1 MKISRRQLRQIILE
15 NLEEEIIEG
24 SSGSGGLISRTY
36 TDNAGYKFKVYGDG
50 RIFLTGRDDKERD
63 EPKELIGSQKTKVAK
78 NLVRDIKSQ
87 GKRVGDD
94 SVLARI
100 ARGEFD
106 ASDKESPATAD
117 SNSTEDTD
125 NEWALG
131 EAKVWLINYP
141 DAKPA
146 TARAMDALEDSVGSE
161 AAKSIKSV
169 VDTILPQGHGGV
181 YLRKSDGSGVYYD
194 FGCYYGRCGRGSKIE
209 LNFADQ
215 LVHDYDPTGKAF
227 GMPGEVRRRQIPKN
241 ASKKSVESI
250 LSGFNSGG
258 TTVLYYTGETTDEDI
273 DAGIARAEALY
284 KKGCVQYSL
293 MPRTSFGLAYNCGTF
308 AITIAAIAKTGSDAG
323 GFVDRAVQY
332 SQNAQ
337 PGLAIEPAAKKLAYV

>member
-1 MKISRRQLRQIILE
+1 MKITKRQLRKIILE

-24 SSGSGGLISRTY
+24 SSGSGGMISRTY
-36 TDNAGYKFKVYGDG
+36 TDIAGYKFKVYGDG
-50 RIFLTGRDDKERD
+50 RVFLTGRNNEERD
-63 EPKELIGSQKTKVAK
+63 EPKEFLGSQKIKVAQ
-78 NLVRDIKSQ
+78 NLVRDLKSR
-87 GKRVGDD
+87 GERVGDD
-94 SVLARI
+94 SVLSRI

-106 ASDKESPATAD
+106 DAEEESPSTAD
-117 SNSTEDTD
+117 RIPTEDTD

-194 FGCYYGRCGRGSKIE
+194 FGCYYSRCGRGSKIE

-227 GMPGEVRRRQIPKN
+227 GMPGEVRRRRIPKN
-241 ASKKSVESI
+241 ASKKSVETI

-258 TTVLYYTGETTDEDI
+258 TTVLYYAGETTDEDI
-273 DAGIARAEALY
+273 DAGIAKAEELY

-323 GFVDRAVQY
+323 GWLDRAIQY

-337 PGLAIEPAAKKLAYV
+337 PGLAIAPAAKSLAYI